1 VIGQRSEQLP
11 LALRLPLAQ
20 PLVAQIQV
28 LEFDLH
34 RPATLPEARSRLSVP
49 KGGVLIFPQ

>member
-1 VIGQRSEQLP
+1 VV
-11 LALRLPLAQ
+11 LAQ

-34 RPATLPEARSRLSVP
+34 RPATLPE
-49 KGGVLIFPQ
+49 F